1 VGDWL
6 AGNGAGDWAQPA
18 VGFSFADEPEKA
30 SFVPIYV
37 GTAALVLSIATLFIS
52 SGADETSPIRGGIAL
67 LAYALTPLVTAVT
80 LVWAMK
86 AHRSH
91 GTGSAY
97 DAASGNKVVRA
108 ASVIAILGFV
118 AAIPQIW
125 ILSDYMA
132 LVFGGGM

>member
-1 VGDWL
+1 VSDWL
-6 AGNGAGDWAQPA
+6 AGNGANDWAQPA
-18 VGFSFADEPEKA
+18 TGFTFVDEPEKA
-30 SFVPIYV
+30 SYVPIYV
-37 GTAALVLSIATLFIS
+37 GVAALVLSIATLFIS

-67 LAYALTPLVTAVT
+67 LAYALTPLVTAAT

-86 AHRSH
+86 SHRSH

-97 DAASGNKVVRA
+97 DAASGNRVVRA
-108 ASVIAILGFV
+108 ASIVAILGFV

-132 LVFGGGM
+132 LLLGGGM

>member
-1 VGDWL
+1 MSDWL
-6 AGNGAGDWAQPA
+6 AGNGANDWAQPA
-18 VGFSFADEPEKA
+18 TGFTFADEPEKA
-30 SFVPIYV
+30 SYVPIYV
-37 GTAALVLSIATLFIS
+37 GVAALVLSIATLFIS

-67 LAYALTPLVTAVT
+67 FAYALTPLVTAAT

-86 AHRSH
+86 SHRSH

-97 DAASGNKVVRA
+97 DAASGNRVVRA
-108 ASVIAILGFV
+108 ASIVAILGFV

-132 LVFGGGM
+132 LLLGGGM